1 MKKLMNNM
9 KRIICLI
16 LTMVIFMTGVLPI
29 TVEAAPKSYKYKLY
43 LTQYYSGSHKK
54 AGTATMVWTDRS
66 SGYITF
72 DGEGFKLGTNDTY
85 TNQWQQSSKYDLEIS
100 SSKIYFSRNGQYI
113 YIHKSESL
121 ANKTHAVVRAK
132 LHAGSKTTDA
142 YRFWDSADEIKLIDS
157 FKAKNGWAD
166 PGPDKD
172 WGEIKLDP
180 RVYFRVEGWEDSEGN
195 YTKVTVVDTKTS
207 ANYMSY
213 SLDEDNAFAD
223 NAYYN
228 GGYSSA
234 SSYVK
239 NYEPGKYRVQTSSLN
254 IRSGP
259 STNYGKV
266 SSALPYGTEISIT
279 KISNGWGYGSVNGI
293 YGWVS
298 LYYCSYV
305 GPNVT
310 VPNAPTVKLDTST
323 KIPVTGLMTVSWDS
337 VYDAQ
342 YYTCTFYDASGNAVK
357 SYNNI
362 YGNSCSFT
370 PETAGTYTAKVV
382 AHNSLYS
389 SQPGSLNQ
397 SVTAYAT
404 STVVYK
410 NDDGSVIASQQV
422 PYGQNATAPIAPEKE
437 GYTFKEWQGSLTN
450 VTEDREII
458 AKYTIN
464 EYTVQFIDYKGE
476 IVSVQSVKYGED
488 ATPPEVDDVPEKN
501 KVFTGWSS
509 TDYQDVYTLY
519 KNEPIKI
526 YAVYGAE
533 NEDLPI
539 VSTITQA
546 YRQPD
551 GYYVYFS
558 LENTVDEITRGRAIV
573 ALKTSTGKLID
584 MTESAAFSIPANG
597 TKENMEVFLPCDTAA
612 TVVELIIVDSYASG
626 VPIATN
632 KTSTIE
638 KGRMWSEWYDEDK
651 WAEVQAP
658 LGDDVEIETRTE
670 YRYRTKD
677 ITTGN
682 TKTKEGYTYIEGSQ
696 VASVGSWSAWQDTT
710 ISAFSYEDR
719 MREVQTQ
726 NVDVYT
732 TSWYYVYYHFYKSG
746 GGNHT
751 YCPTN
756 HYGGTYH
763 CYGTYSPFTWYK
775 YSTCGSRDLYTGER
789 CVSGA
794 DTSYGYWFYN
804 SSDSGNQSYVS
815 GTKTQYRYR
824 DTTYTYSFYRW
835 NDWSEWSTTA
845 ITANDTRDVETRTVY
860 RYQSTSALKEDT
872 SGTVVPFSGKVDAS
886 LAGRNITLFISKH
899 NASSDFTNEYV
910 GQTTIE
916 SDGSY
921 SFNYVLRE
929 EPTAETGDF
938 VISIGVEGMTDT
950 MQVGV
955 IPAPTP
961 VYTVKFLDANGSVI
975 SEQTV
980 EKGKNAVVPETA
992 PEKEGYTFVSWN
1004 NSCTNI
1010 QSDLEISPIYTENKY
1025 TVVYIDFR
1033 TDSYEVMTYK
1043 YGEPLIAPSF
1053 EDCDSGYAKGWD
1065 AVIDGTTVVTSD
1077 MVITATYETKTYE
1090 VAFYDKDGNV
1100 VDVQTIDYDG
1110 VAKMPELPEEDGVIY
1125 YDWNITEEDLMN
1137 IKEPLAILPLY
1148 EFEETT
1154 ENPVASVTSGAYASQ
1169 QTVELSCETE
1179 DAIIFYTLDG
1189 TDPSDNPDAIM
1200 YEEPITIDAT
1210 STLTYYAT
1218 SINRN
1223 DSELCE
1229 ELYVINGEG
1238 HLVTVNSTLEDG
1250 FTYEFIINS
1259 MSDIVLDDFNDEIGY
1274 TAEGFYYD
1282 AECIQKA
1289 NLNNDEFSELVTL
1302 YVNYS
1307 INAYN
1312 VTFLDTDGT
1321 VLSKETIEFGGSATP
1336 PEMSDRG
1343 TLIFLGWSG
1352 GDYECVIEDMEVIAI
1367 YKEESEI
1374 VKLTLNRNTYTMDEG
1389 DAFQINATIE
1399 PVDKTDLVLVWIS
1412 TDESVA
1418 TVDETG
1424 FVTAVGS
1431 GTATIYAVTEDDSAI
1446 AACEITVD
1454 ASPNYSICLK
1464 DLSTLNFDDLGY
1476 LRRIPLA
1483 DNTVTFVSSQLK
1495 NNLTNITFTNFAG
1508 EEISGDSLVGTGTVI
1523 TLKNGEEILDE
1534 KIAVMTGDVTGDGK
1548 INNRDVA
1555 YVARLL
1561 VNKQTAEEYQLLS
1574 MDVNGDGKVN
1584 NRDVAMVSRYLV
1596 GKNELSA

>member
-1 MKKLMNNM
+1 MAMLM
-9 KRIICLI
+9 
-16 LTMVIFMTGVLPI
+16 TVIGPI
-29 TVEAAPKSYKYKLY
+29 TSNAAFLDILLDKKVLY
-43 LTQYYSGSHKK
+43 Q
-54 AGTATMVWTDRS
+54 
-66 SGYITF
+66 
-72 DGEGFKLGTNDTY
+72 
-85 TNQWQQSSKYDLEIS
+85 
-100 SSKIYFSRNGQYI
+100 
-113 YIHKSESL
+113 
-121 ANKTHAVVRAK
+121 
-132 LHAGSKTTDA
+132 
-142 YRFWDSADEIKLIDS
+142 
-157 FKAKNGWAD
+157 
-166 PGPDKD
+166 
-172 WGEIKLDP
+172 
-180 RVYFRVEGWEDSEGN
+180 
-195 YTKVTVVDTKTS
+195 
-207 ANYMSY
+207 
-213 SLDEDNAFAD
+213 
-223 NAYYN
+223 
-228 GGYSSA
+228 YSSA
-234 SSYVK
+234 TRTMRDGYVTLKWTDTSNSTGKMSFTNSTVILDIGNLPTNDYGHTAQINGISLRSNVLYFQIVGNYIYFDKTKGSGYRSSSSWR
-239 NYEPGKYRVQTSSLN
+239 GKIHWDGNGNKLANIEKIDTIVYIDRTQMNATTEKLIKEYSYTPSNRSYFKAEKSTSNSANITNKLDASIGSLYYNNDSGTKQTGKQRVS
-254 IRSGP
+254 
-259 STNYGKV
+259 STNLTIKSSPSNVASAVATVAKNTILVVQKV
-266 SSALPYGTEISIT
+266 SGNYGYVEY
-279 KISNGWGYGSVNGI
+279 NGNK
-293 YGWVS
+293 GWVN
-298 LYYCSYV
+298 LYYCSYE
-305 GPNVT
+305 GPAVT
-310 VPNAPTVKLDTST
+310 VPNVPTVKLDTST

-342 YYTCTFYDASGNAVK
+342 YYTCTFYDVSGNAVK

-389 SQPGSLNQ
+389 SQPGTLNQ

-404 STVVYK
+404 RTVVYK

-488 ATPPEVDDVPEKN
+488 ATPPEVDDIPEKN

-509 TDYQDVYTLY
+509 TDYQNVYTLY

-533 NEDLPI
+533 NENLPI
-539 VSTITQA
+539 VSTITEA

-551 GYYVYFS
+551 GYYVYFN

-612 TVVELIIVDSYASG
+612 TNVELIIVDSYASG

-651 WAEVQAP
+651 WAEVQAN
-658 LGDDVEIETRTE
+658 LGYDADIETRTE

-726 NVDVYT
+726 NVDVYSSRT
-732 TSWYYVYYHFYKSG
+732 IYPYYHLYKYL

-751 YCPTN
+751 YEAYD
-756 HYGGTYH
+756 HLGKGGYTEHPIASTYH
-763 CYGTYSPFTWYK
+763 FASNGNSSCTGWARYSGEACSECGATY
-775 YSTCGSRDLYTGER
+775 
-789 CVSGA
+789 
-794 DTSYGYWFYN
+794 YWFGRDVY
-804 SSDSGNQSYVS
+804 YEPYIS

-950 MQVGV
+950 MQVGI

-980 EKGKNAVVPETA
+980 EKGQNAVVPETA

-1110 VAKMPELPEEDGVIY
+1110 VAKMAELPEEDGVIY

-1289 NLNNDEFSELVTL
+1289 NLNNDEFAELVTL

-1307 INAYN
+1307 INSYN

-1352 GDYECVIEDMEVIAI
+1352 GDYECVTEDMEVIAI

-1389 DAFQINATIE
+1389 DTFQINATIE

-1534 KIAVMTGDVTGDGK
+1534 KIAVMTGDITGDGK

-1555 YVARLL
+1555 YAARLL
-1561 VNKQTAEEYQLLS
+1561 VNKQTAEKYQLLS